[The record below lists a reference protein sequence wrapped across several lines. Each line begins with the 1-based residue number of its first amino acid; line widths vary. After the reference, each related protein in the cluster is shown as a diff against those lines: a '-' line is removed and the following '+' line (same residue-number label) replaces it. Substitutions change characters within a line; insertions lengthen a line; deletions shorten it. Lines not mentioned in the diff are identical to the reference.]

1 MALQWSGVCAHTQ
14 TKIMFSETFKRHEIM
29 LGQYYEAKAE
39 YKQKVYYDPKY
50 VRYMQIY
57 A

>member
-14 TKIMFSETFKRHEIM
+14 TKIMFSETFQRHEIM
-29 LGQYYEAKAE
+29 LGQYDEAKAE